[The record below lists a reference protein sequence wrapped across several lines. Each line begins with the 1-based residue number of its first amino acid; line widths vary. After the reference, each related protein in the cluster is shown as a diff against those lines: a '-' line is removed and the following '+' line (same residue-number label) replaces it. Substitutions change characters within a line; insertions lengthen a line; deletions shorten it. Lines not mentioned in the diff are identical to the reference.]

1 MELTTILQPPQEEPS
16 IFNSAIHIKWEK
28 QCLKVCKQVAKVQ
41 LQGVLK
47 TLTITILAK
56 QGPLT
61 KVQKRETKQKMGIS
75 AL

>member
-1 MELTTILQPPQEEPS
+1 MSNQTGQFQFSNKDNRAEYNYMT
-16 IFNSAIHIKWEK
+16 
-28 QCLKVCKQVAKVQ
+28 VAKVQ

-61 KVQKRETKQKMGIS
+61 KVRKRETKQKMGIS

>member
-1 MELTTILQPPQEEPS
+1 MT
-16 IFNSAIHIKWEK
+16 
-28 QCLKVCKQVAKVQ
+28 VAKVQ

>member
-1 MELTTILQPPQEEPS
+1 MSNQTGQFKFSNKDNRAEYNYMT
-16 IFNSAIHIKWEK
+16 
-28 QCLKVCKQVAKVQ
+28 VAKVQ

-56 QGPLT
+56 QGLLT